1 MSSIVLMRILES
13 APDRYDAGMRALSFG
28 AVPRAHHMLAEA
40 AVWRP
45 GLRVLEIGCGT
56 GAVTQL
62 LARAGAEVDA
72 FDQNPD
78 MLDRARRRLEGTTD
92 ARVTLEDST
101 AAEMDRYGEQSF
113 DTVAASLCLS
123 EMSTSE
129 RDYVLRQ
136 AHRVLKNDG
145 RFVMCDEVRPAKL
158 WQKIVHFIVRVPLM
172 LITWVVT
179 GTTTRALADATGELE
194 SVGFTIRSERRSR
207 LGTLAVIVGERS

>member
-1 MSSIVLMRILES
+1 
-13 APDRYDAGMRALSFG
+13 
-28 AVPRAHHMLAEA
+28 
-40 AVWRP
+40 
-45 GLRVLEIGCGT
+45 
-56 GAVTQL
+56 
-62 LARAGAEVDA
+62 
-72 FDQNPD
+72 
-78 MLDRARRRLEGTTD
+78 
-92 ARVTLEDST
+92 
-101 AAEMDRYGEQSF
+101 
-113 DTVAASLCLS
+113 
-123 EMSTSE
+123 MSTSE

-194 SVGFTIRSERRSR
+194 SAGFTIRSERRSR